1 MKFIL
6 LACVLGC
13 ALLPA
18 RGDVYVDSLD
28 VAKYRGSTDTMWI
41 VNKGFTEGE
50 EQTRHV
56 ELKLLLKNTQGIPG
70 SGQVTCQQINTAT
83 GEKTEI
89 NSTGWPLE
97 FTQLSDTLRFSS
109 LDRGV
114 YLLNFSFGTTPDD
127 VKISCYLFNQKLEFQ
142 IIDAL
147 VPEGSVQGD
156 DCITGK
162 EDTCFF
168 TLTGHRFN
176 PTGTEYK
183 MDGNDDFGGDVE
195 CYTKKDSRDTFF
207 VVFSGP
213 TGIKELRLAVK
224 GSYKDERDG
233 REIARTMVRERTLQ
247 KYATPDLARIF
258 GFDTLSPDHLSG
270 CANNGPVNGFSFGK
284 DMEERYMYANN
295 EPNFGANPK
304 LKYTIKYYRRDF
316 EHDEDGNPLAWS
328 EAHLLDEAQKKKCIS
343 DSANIA
349 FLESGI
355 YRVWMTAENR
365 CGKDTLD
372 TKVIFDEKTN
382 QPILA
387 NPDTGRLIKIYR
399 NDIRDFVFKQSALC
413 LTKKNDVLCDTLVMK
428 DGARYLDWEEAP
440 TYTFEVKQIQTGADG
455 KESIVDLPKDD
466 LASYYREGG
475 IKSFPDV
482 PRKRITDSVVMKLV
496 FYRMGIYQVVVK
508 KKREN
513 ALCVQEVSDTLRL
526 RVGAAPTLK
535 PEILHDANGAP
546 QEGQTLCGIY
556 EYAVPQE
563 LRADSNYY
571 AYTAFE
577 WEFGKGKHKVTSD
590 KRFPDFPTFVFDSL
604 DGAPSYITLR
614 LQNQCGWSDT
624 TINFSVHKALNVQL
638 WLDSLPDNYTLCAGR
653 EYKYHFKGELPKQF
667 QIYGFGERD
676 EYETDSI
683 IPYTHSTAE
692 PFNNTYTIKDA
703 KSSCKQEIP
712 VEINFVAPPAF
723 SFEDA
728 VDFCETTQEIKT
740 SLLLKEP
747 HEELEDLVYQRMH
760 WKPLQPGG
768 LVLEDDDDLEDGI
781 RKDFPKFTVPESGDK
796 TVLYYWI
803 TAAGGGDFSRYQ
815 GCYDT
820 GHIELTRRPLPTF
833 KLKDEKLTD
842 ICAKQINTADLFETP
857 ITGASTWNIQINDM
871 NCPGYQGDLM
881 PEYTV
886 VVDDDSI
893 KMRVDAVIAFDHPY
907 RGEGQCAES
916 GSIALDIWNPRIRIL
931 KDHDTLFASDRIY
944 RFSQIQAYVDTADIT
959 DFKWRSIDS
968 DNKGVI
974 MNPENLFEATC
985 DFSNNDPNF
994 EFRFELSGKSLCDDR
1009 KILKDT
1015 LYVRYPVTGFTGGSV
1030 SICDNSK
1037 AYPLWSDNA
1046 KGAHISGYFIKEET
1060 LSYTLTEGEGTT
1072 EGIGKQAIYQLPE
1085 NGITD
1090 FSYGGRHRVI
1100 IHATAQDE
1108 GGNPLSA
1115 DLIIYVWPS
1124 PQMSLKSNIVLSNG
1138 ELILAEGDELDLTDI
1153 ADFSNIGG
1161 NVQWVHG
1168 KEALSQMSFS
1178 PDYTGY
1184 KAYRD
1189 TILVEMPLTDPDNVC
1204 KAPFYD
1210 TLALWVHPEPQV
1222 LFKKAPFGI
1231 CPGGQVTIAPREPS
1245 AEDGGTWTYTWASR
1259 INPDVKNVHALSLDY
1274 RYVEGNDFGFDTLS
1288 LTVTKQITNYKGEQK
1303 TLTAK
1308 DSVAVTNYRKPAIL
1322 GEDATLCASETEIDT
1337 RDMGIRTPY
1346 DNELSWA
1353 PQAGLER
1360 IGNTSRFRF
1369 TGEAGTTAN
1378 LVVSLTEEKCPDW
1391 ADINKTFTIRR
1402 LPVLSATVSPEALSL
1417 CDGDRHT
1424 LTAILGSGVT
1434 EYKWSTTQGGSLENE
1449 NTTTP
1454 TYVSMPNIA
1463 KDMVVL
1469 TLVPELERC
1478 TEDQREY
1485 PVPVEINTVPHDLW
1499 ETTYSVCATESQF
1512 TITPI
1517 QATEKELK
1525 EMFSKVEWLYGGNVF
1540 SSAYIPV
1547 FDLELVDPAI
1557 REQGREVTITANAW
1571 LTCNPD
1577 RDPMVV
1583 EIKLDILPTPKITV
1597 GTAPGQ
1603 LCQGVPLSMD
1613 FVTFEHVKTWAWSAT
1628 HGSFSDE
1635 TIKHPAFRSDDYF
1648 GSGVAITVVAGNGGC
1663 PDVTETVWTG
1673 EVLEAPL
1680 PSIQPE
1686 PACQGKEMRVR
1697 SLSEGVETYTWT
1709 CDNNPNEVKTD
1720 PVVYYTFDDLNTHTI
1735 SLEVAYF
1742 NGCIQSQDLSV
1753 TVHENPEA
1761 KLKVSDTLVGI
1772 LMPVEIESLSESVS
1786 KLNWYV
1792 ADKWI
1797 GSKTSFE
1804 YPFVDAGRYKVTLEV
1819 ENDHGCSHAVDTFIR
1834 VINVPKPDFTVE
1846 LNNLCDTIP
1855 VFKNLTPRLPS
1866 DKYKVNYTWILGTN
1880 DISPD
1885 VDVNGEVPGGIV
1897 RYPRDWKK
1905 RFYDIG
1911 LVVEVLG
1918 MKDTTW
1924 KQLEIQSRLKAS
1936 LVIEDEGAKC
1946 SDKEVVFRNRTQ
1958 GDANIFRIQWGDG
1971 SDSTFTDKGRL
1982 RHVFV
1987 NDLNKSR
1994 TDTVRL
2000 YAENVCY
2007 RNEVDSVLIT
2017 LSPRLEPVLKPLAT
2031 EGCFGEEFT
2040 FANETEHREDLIV
2053 YWNFGD
2059 GIVPELNNESEV
2071 SHIFKQPG
2079 EYQVIMSVG
2088 YKGCKKEKDMISIT
2102 VKGDQSLKFEQDV
2115 AAICSGKK
2123 VYFHVPEEVKERF
2136 FRYEWCLDYHETLPD
2151 NPWKSDEGEAK
2162 IAYKKDEPGK
2172 VVVALRAESLD
2183 GCRMVYT
2190 DTVETKRATPA
2201 RLEFR
2206 LGEDGAFVAENEEI
2220 YGCSPLELEVRA
2232 MGTNA
2237 TDRVYWDFYDGA
2249 SASDKQ
2255 TRHTY
2260 REAENT
2266 FVKLTVTTRDGCVDS
2281 LKKEVTVKR
2290 TPRAAFTNV
2299 PGNIFCVEGVVRLE
2313 VENGVTSAGDTTY
2326 SWSYLRPGATDFEA
2340 WSDAFLPPVTE
2351 WQNVFGD
2358 IVLRLRAVLG
2368 ECEAVHFDTIVSSPA
2383 PQNGFAVSA
2392 TGVCEEVP
2400 VEFHCEALPGS
2411 RFSWNLGDHSP
2422 ERTDSA
2428 FVYVYDMAGQYPVA
2442 LHIENRYGCV
2452 KDTTLQLTVYPLPE
2466 ADFDFV
2472 DDPSIIEGLP
2482 DDVDISQLPVVN
2494 NGGFRFKNLSFVR
2507 EMPFADAT
2515 LLSHWNMGDGTVL
2528 DVHEPTHRFD
2538 NNGDYPVVLSVT
2550 TRYGC
2555 VDSVEQ
2561 VVSVEQVKGLYIPN
2575 AFAPLAGKEENP
2587 DIALFQPKGIGLL
2600 SYEIRIY
2607 DNPSGTCVWKSTAL
2621 DDGRPAEAW
2630 DGTFNGQ
2637 LLPGKVYLWEVKA
2650 VFRDGTIWK
2659 DEKGDTRGM
2668 VTLVR

>member
-18 RGDVYVDSLD
+18 RGDVCVDSLD
-28 VAKYRGSTDTMWI
+28 VKKYLGSADTMWI
-41 VNKGFTEGE
+41 VNKGFTGGE

-56 ELKLLLKNTQGIPG
+56 ELKLLLKNVEELPT
-70 SGQVTCQQINTAT
+70 SGQVTCQQINTVT

-89 NSTGWPLE
+89 NSDGWPLT
-97 FTQLSDTLRFSS
+97 FSQLSDTLKFPS
-109 LDRGV
+109 LDEGV
-114 YLLNFSFGTTPDD
+114 YLLNFIFGAAPTYSE
-127 VKISCYLFNQKLEFQ
+127 ISCYLFNQRLEFQ

-176 PTGTEYK
+176 PTGTEYE
-183 MDGNDDFGGDVE
+183 MDGNDDFGGDVQVV
-195 CYTKKDSRDTFF
+195 KKENSLDTFF

-213 TGIKELRLAVK
+213 TGINELRLAVK

-233 REIARTMVRERTLQ
+233 REIVRTIVRERTLQ
-247 KYATPDLARIF
+247 KYATPDLAKIF

-270 CANNGPVNGFSFGK
+270 CANNGPVDGFSYGK
-284 DMEERYMYANN
+284 DTEERYMYANN
-295 EPNFGANPK
+295 EPNFSANPK

-316 EHDEDGNPLAWS
+316 EHDEHGNPLAWS
-328 EAHLLDEAQKKKCIS
+328 DAHLLSDAQQKMYVS
-343 DSANIA
+343 DSTNIS

-382 QPILA
+382 RPILA

-399 NDIRDFVFKQSALC
+399 NDTRDFVFKQSALC
-413 LTKKNDVLCDTLVMK
+413 LVEKNDVLCDTLVMK
-428 DGARYLDWEEAP
+428 DGARYLDWEGNPKYE
-440 TYTFEVKQIQTGADG
+440 FLVKQIQIGADG
-455 KESIVDLPKDD
+455 KESIVDLPEDE
-466 LASYYREGG
+466 LGSYYREAGR
-475 IKSFPDV
+475 KSFLNGND
-482 PRKRITDSVVMKLV
+482 KRITDSVVMKLV
-496 FYRMGIYQVVVK
+496 FYQAGIYQVVVK
-508 KKREN
+508 KTREN

-535 PEILHDANGAP
+535 PEILHDSNGAP
-546 QEGQTLCGIY
+546 QEGQTFCGIY

-577 WEFGKGKHKVTSD
+577 WKFGKGKYEVISD
-590 KRFPDFPTFVFDSL
+590 KRFPEFQTFVFDSL
-604 DGAPSYITLR
+604 NGEPSYITLR

-624 TINFSVHKALNVQL
+624 TINFSVHKALNNIQL
-638 WLDSLPDNYTLCAGR
+638 WLDSLPDNDILCAGR
-653 EYKYHFKGELPKQF
+653 EYKYHFKGELPEQF
-667 QIYGFGERD
+667 QIYGFGGRD
-676 EYETDSI
+676 EFETDSI
-683 IPYTHSTAE
+683 ITYEHSTAE
-692 PFNNTYTIKDA
+692 RFTNTYIVKDA
-703 KSSCKQEIP
+703 NSSCEQKIE
-712 VEINFVAPPAF
+712 VEIDFVAPPAF

-728 VDFCETTQEIKT
+728 VDFCHTTQEIKT

-747 HEELEDLVYQRMH
+747 HGELEDLVYQRMR
-760 WKPLQPGG
+760 WEVVQPDALS
-768 LVLEDDDDLEDGI
+768 LVDDDELEEEV
-781 RKDFPKFTVPESGDK
+781 RKDFPKFTVPDADK
-796 TVLYYWI
+796 TVLHYWV

-820 GHIELTRRPLPTF
+820 GRIELTRHPLPTF
-833 KLKDEKLTD
+833 ELRDEELAD
-842 ICAKQINTADLFETP
+842 LCAKQINTVDLFDKA
-857 ITGASTWNIQINDM
+857 IAGASFWTIQVNGM
-871 NCPGYQGDLM
+871 TYSGQGGDPM
-881 PEYTV
+881 PEYTMA
-886 VVDDDSI
+886 VDDDSI
-893 KMRVDAVIAFDHPY
+893 KMKVDAVIDFDHPY
-907 RGEGQCAES
+907 RGEGQCATS
-916 GSIALDIWNPRIRIL
+916 GSIALDIRNPRIRIL
-931 KDHDTLFASDRIY
+931 KKDTLFASDRIY

-959 DFKWRSIDS
+959 DFKWTSIDS
-968 DNKGVI
+968 DNKGTI
-974 MNPENLFEATC
+974 ENPENLFEAVC
-985 DFSNNDPNF
+985 DFSNNQPKV
-994 EFRFELSGKSLCDDR
+994 EYRFKLSGKSLCNGAELED
-1009 KILKDT
+1009 I
-1015 LYVRYPVTGFTGGSV
+1015 LYVWFPETGFTGGSV

-1037 AYPLWSDNA
+1037 EYPLWSDIA
-1046 KGAHISGYFIKEET
+1046 GGHHINGYFIKDGT
-1060 LSYTLTEGEGTT
+1060 LKYTLTQGEGTIVG
-1072 EGIGKQAIYQLPE
+1072 EGKQAVYRLPE
-1085 NGITD
+1085 GGIADFPNGKYTI
-1090 FSYGGRHRVI
+1090 I
-1100 IHATAQDE
+1100 IHATAEDE
-1108 GGNPLSA
+1108 QGNPLSA
-1115 DLIIYVWPS
+1115 DLTIYVWPS
-1124 PQMSLKSNIVLSNG
+1124 PQMSLKEDIVLSDNG
-1138 ELILAEGDELDLTDI
+1138 ELVLVEGDELDLRNL
-1153 ADFSNIGG
+1153 ADFSHTTLQIKWSHDGEELDKYNPFI
-1161 NVQWVHG
+1161 
-1168 KEALSQMSFS
+1168 
-1178 PDYTGY
+1178 PDYDGY

-1189 TILVEMPLTDPDNVC
+1189 TILVEMPLTNGNLGC

-1210 TLALWVHPEPQV
+1210 TLALWVHPEPRV
-1222 LFKKAPFGI
+1222 LFRKAPFEI
-1231 CPGGQVTIAPREPS
+1231 CPGGQVPITPREPA
-1245 AEDGGTWTYTWASR
+1245 AEDGEIWTYTWASR
-1259 INPDVKNVHALSLDY
+1259 INPDVKNVHILPLNY
-1274 RYVEGNDFGFDTLS
+1274 QYVNGNDLGFDTLS
-1288 LTVTKQITNYKGEQK
+1288 LTVTKQITNYKGELK

-1308 DSVAVTNYRKPAIL
+1308 DSVPVTNYREPKIL
-1322 GEDATLCASETEIDT
+1322 GEEKNTLCASETEIDT

-1353 PQAGLER
+1353 PQAGLEQ

-1378 LVVSLTEEKCPDW
+1378 LVVSLKEEKCPDW
-1391 ADINKTFTIRR
+1391 TNINKTFTIRR
-1402 LPVLSATVSPEALSL
+1402 LPVLSARVSPESLSL
-1417 CDGDRHT
+1417 CDGDQHA
-1424 LTAILGSGVT
+1424 LTATLGSGVT
-1434 EYKWSTTQGGSLENE
+1434 KYEWSTTQGGILDK
-1449 NTTTP
+1449 TAP
-1454 TYVSMPNIA
+1454 TNPIYISVPNIA
-1463 KDMVVL
+1463 KDTVVL
-1469 TLVPELERC
+1469 TLVPESERC

-1485 PVPVEINTVPHDLW
+1485 PVPVEINTLPHDLW
-1499 ETTYSVCATESQF
+1499 ETMYSVCATESQF
-1512 TITPI
+1512 TIKPI

-1525 EMFSKVEWLYGGNVF
+1525 EMFSKVEWLYNGEKF
-1540 SSAYIPV
+1540 SFAYIPV
-1547 FDLELVDPAI
+1547 FELEKVDPTI
-1557 REQGREVTITANAW
+1557 REQGGEVTITANAW

-1583 EIKLDILPTPKITV
+1583 KIKLNILPTPKITV
-1597 GTAPGQ
+1597 GSVPSQ
-1603 LCQGVPLSMD
+1603 LCQGESLAMD

-1635 TIKHPAFRSDDYF
+1635 AIEHPDFRSDDYF

-1673 EVLEAPL
+1673 EVFEAPE

-1686 PACQGKEMRVR
+1686 PACQGKEMRVW

-1709 CDNNPNEVKTD
+1709 YGNDVKHD
-1720 PVVYYTFDDLNTHTI
+1720 PVVYYTFDDLADHTI
-1735 SLEVAYF
+1735 SLEVKYH
-1742 NGCIQSQDLSV
+1742 NGCSRHQDLPVS
-1753 TVHENPEA
+1753 VHENPVA
-1761 KLKVSDTLVGI
+1761 KLTVSDTLTGI
-1772 LMPVEIESLSESVS
+1772 QRPVRIESLSESVEDL
-1786 KLNWYV
+1786 KWYV

-1797 GSKTSFE
+1797 GSEPSFP
-1804 YPFVDAGRYKVTLEV
+1804 YTFVDAGRYKVTLEV
-1819 ENDHGCSHAVDTFIR
+1819 KNEYGCTHAVDTFIR
-1834 VINVPKPDFTVE
+1834 VINVPKPDFTVK
-1846 LNNLCDTIP
+1846 LNDLCDTVP
-1855 VFKNLTPRLPS
+1855 VFENLTS
-1866 DKYKVNYTWILGTN
+1866 DKYEVKFTWILGTD
-1880 DISPD
+1880 DISS
-1885 VDVNGEVPGGIV
+1885 DVNVNGKVPGGAV

-1905 RFYDIG
+1905 KFYDIG
-1911 LVVEVLG
+1911 LVVEALG

-1936 LVIEDEGAKC
+1936 IKIEDEGAEC
-1946 SDKEVVFRNRTQ
+1946 SGKEVVFRNRTQ
-1958 GDANIFRIQWGDG
+1958 GDADSYRIQWGDG
-1971 SDSTFTDKGRL
+1971 SDDFTFADKGRL
-1982 RHVFV
+1982 THVYR
-1987 NDLNKSR
+1987 NDRNSYR

-2000 YAENVCY
+2000 YAQNACY
-2007 RNEVDSVLIT
+2007 RDVDSVLIT
-2017 LSPRLEPVLKPLAT
+2017 LAPQLEPLLKPLST
-2031 EGCFGEEFT
+2031 DVCFGEEFT
-2040 FANETEHREDLIV
+2040 FANQTEHLEDLTV
-2053 YWNFGD
+2053 FWNFGD
-2059 GIVPELNNESEV
+2059 GTVPEGNDAPEV
-2071 SHIFKQPG
+2071 KHIFKQPG
-2079 EYQVIMSVG
+2079 DYMVIMSVG
-2088 YKGCKKEKDMISIT
+2088 YKGCDKVKDTINIT
-2102 VKGDQSLKFEQDV
+2102 IKGDQSLKFEQDV
-2115 AAICSGKK
+2115 AAVCAGKE
-2123 VYFHVPEEVKERF
+2123 VNFHVPEEVKERF
-2136 FRYEWCLDYHETLPD
+2136 WQYEWCLDYHETLPD
-2151 NPWKSDEGEAK
+2151 NSWEPDKGEAK
-2162 IAYKKDEPGK
+2162 IPYPADEPGK
-2172 VVVALRAESLD
+2172 VVVALKAESLD

-2206 LGEDGAFVAENEEI
+2206 LDKDGAFVTENEEI
-2220 YGCSPLELEVRA
+2220 HGCSPLELEVRA
-2232 MGTNA
+2232 LGTNA
-2237 TDRVYWDFYDGA
+2237 TDQVRWDFYDGA

-2255 TRHTY
+2255 TLHTY

-2340 WSDAFLPPVTE
+2340 WGDAFLPPVTE

-2383 PQNGFAVSA
+2383 PQNGFSVSA

-2411 RFSWNLGDHSP
+2411 RCSWNLGDHSP

-2494 NGGFRFKNLSFVR
+2494 NGGFRFTNRSFVR

-2528 DVHEPTHRFD
+2528 DVHEPTHRFP

-2561 VVSVEQVKGLYIPN
+2561 VVSVEEVKGLYIPN

-2600 SYEIRIY
+2600 SYEIRVY
-2607 DNPSGTCVWKSTAL
+2607 DNASGTCVWKSTAL

-2659 DEKGDTRGM
+2659 DEKGNTRGM